1 MHLTT
6 LIPYPRF
13 TKIIVDHILTEHP
26 DISKRTN
33 EPYHRVENDEDV
45 KLIFNSRKRKG
56 RGMMIPEWLLTEE
69 MKQTKN
75 YKLSR
80 LSKDEHLM
88 DKDIE
93 KLVEGE
99 EINAD
104 SELDL
109 ELAPTCMIYCD
120 LELLEI
126 ITFSFSLQNHCES
139 CYLVNLVTSGRTC
152 SYFSFDL
159 KAIE

>member
-33 EPYHRVENDEDV
+33 EPYHRVENDEVV
-45 KLIFNSRKRKG
+45 KSIFDSRNRKG
-56 RGMMIPEWLLTEE
+56 RGMRIPEWLLMEE

-75 YKLSR
+75 YKVCAADFQIAVLMTHLDEATRVRITTTRSIEEYEAQYAI
-80 LSKDEHLM
+80 KKVDEHLM

-104 SELDL
+104 KFANDML
-109 ELAPTCMIYCD
+109 MISQ
-120 LELLEI
+120 I
-126 ITFSFSLQNHCES
+126 K
-139 CYLVNLVTSGRTC
+139 YLNEKLRKT
-152 SYFSFDL
+152 
-159 KAIE
+159 